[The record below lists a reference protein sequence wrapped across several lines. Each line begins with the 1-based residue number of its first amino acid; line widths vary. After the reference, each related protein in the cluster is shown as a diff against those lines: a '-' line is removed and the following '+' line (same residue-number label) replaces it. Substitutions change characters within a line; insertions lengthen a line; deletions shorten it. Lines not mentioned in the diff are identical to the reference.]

1 MEPGILFFEKNV
13 KRKLVL
19 NGERWMSRL
28 LSTLGWG
35 QRGGFG
41 RNSLPLLNGTK
52 HSYVEGPETACAPP
66 PPARRARTDG
76 PLILGPG
83 PGGPAGGRALAG
95 GRLSRRG
102 GRLRPEP
109 GAGPAGAQ
117 GQDGDRAA
125 NRLGIACR
133 ACPPGG
139 PWHPKYSL
147 KARIGRWAARS
158 PPSADPAMSGLGP
171 HPCRP
176 PRSTCRACRAAQPA
190 ILSPPPPAAA
200 PGPEGPGPCSPTPA
214 QSGGT
219 WGQGSALLGGWPPPA
234 PATHARTHGHP
245 RRCVDSKPTRRSSL
259 FPEP

>member
-52 HSYVEGPETACAPP
+52 HSYVEGPETARAPP

-125 NRLGIACR
+125 NRLGIAR
-133 ACPPGG
+133 GACPSWGPLAPQILTESQDREVGG
-139 PWHPKYSL
+139 KVSPVRRPSHVRPRPPPLPASAQHVPSLQSSTAGHPQPS
-147 KARIGRWAARS
+147 ASCRS
-158 PPSADPAMSGLGP
+158 PGARGARALLP
-171 HPCRP
+171 HP
-176 PRSTCRACRAAQPA
+176 
-190 ILSPPPPAAA
+190 
-200 PGPEGPGPCSPTPA
+200 
-214 QSGGT
+214 GT
-219 WGQGSALLGGWPPPA
+219 EWWHLGTRLCPLGGVA
-234 PATHARTHGHP
+234 PSCPGHTRTHT
-245 RRCVDSKPTRRSSL
+245 RAPTQMCGQ
-259 FPEP
+259 

>member
-1 MEPGILFFEKNV
+1 ME
-13 KRKLVL
+13 
-19 NGERWMSRL
+19 
-28 LSTLGWG
+28 TG
-35 QRGGFG
+35 Q
-41 RNSLPLLNGTK
+41 P
-52 HSYVEGPETACAPP
+52 TASA
-66 PPARRARTDG
+66 
-76 PLILGPG
+76 
-83 PGGPAGGRALAG
+83 
-95 GRLSRRG
+95 SH
-102 GRLRPEP
+102 
-109 GAGPAGAQ
+109 AGPA
-117 GQDGDRAA
+117 
-125 NRLGIACR
+125 
-133 ACPPGG
+133 PPGG

-259 FPEP
+259 FPEPRPSGAQAGRTKPLQLGAPRDPPHRRSAPKYCSEKRGEGQGLPAHRVESACDSLRPGRLGC

>member
-52 HSYVEGPETACAPP
+52 HSYVEGPETARAPP

-125 NRLGIACR
+125 NRLGIAR
-133 ACPPGG
+133 GACPSWRPLAPQILTESQDREVGG
-139 PWHPKYSL
+139 KV
-147 KARIGRWAARS
+147 S
-158 PPSADPAMSGLGP
+158 PVRRPSHVRPRP
-171 HPCRP
+171 PPRRP

-234 PATHARTHGHP
+234 PATHARTHGHT